1 MLLGKINFI
10 LGAIKKVKVHL
21 RVVKNL
27 GSQTIKFLQCGFFR
41 CLIAEGA

>member
-1 MLLGKINFI
+1 MLPGKFNFI

-21 RVVKNL
+21 RVIKNL
-27 GSQTIKFLQCGFFR
+27 GSQTIKFLQCGYFT